1 MASAYLAITF
11 LKQNPLSEKQ
21 LRIFLNYLPQEPL
34 KEYLSYSGIYNGKKN
49 SLKRDLIEMIICEK
63 DITKTEDLQDDKMQE
78 EAIKLLG
85 SSNFAKPK
93 SNIKH

>member
-1 MASAYLAITF
+1 
-11 LKQNPLSEKQ
+11 
-21 LRIFLNYLPQEPL
+21 
-34 KEYLSYSGIYNGKKN
+34 
-49 SLKRDLIEMIICEK
+49 MIICEK
-63 DITKTEDLQDDKMQE
+63 NITKTEDLQDDKMQE